1 MLLGSISSTAKPLC
15 TDYNIRD
22 ENILRLIYLG
32 KNDSL
37 KEESKN
43 KQRIIVVVIDKLL
56 RVSELLN
63 N

>member
-1 MLLGSISSTAKPLC
+1 MLLGSISSTAKPLR

-22 ENILRLIYLG
+22 ENIRRLIYLG

-56 RVSELLN
+56 RISELLN